1 MADGGGNLDPKQAEA
16 SAKLAELMAKLKD
29 AQARLD
35 AMVSESRTL
44 QEKLREIHAEEEHS
58 PNGS

>member
-1 MADGGGNLDPKQAEA
+1 VADGGENLDAKQAEA
-16 SAKLAELMAKLKD
+16 AAKLTELMAKLKD

-44 QEKLREIHAEEEHS
+44 QRKLREIHAEDQHS